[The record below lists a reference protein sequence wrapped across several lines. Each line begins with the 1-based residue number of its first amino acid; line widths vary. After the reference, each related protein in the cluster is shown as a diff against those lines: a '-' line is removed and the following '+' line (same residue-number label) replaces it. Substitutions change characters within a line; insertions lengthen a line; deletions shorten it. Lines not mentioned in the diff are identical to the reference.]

1 MSHRKSLF
9 FQHPYLFLTIFPFIF
24 ALLLGCSNSHFIQMR
39 SNILFQFKS
48 TFVVNSLK
56 LIIFLTILENKFNK
70 GTKLLSISTLPTTQ
84 FFVNCFY
91 IDWFFYD
98 NVIVRN
104 ILKRDRLTK
113 RPRRL
118 MFVEHINNI
127 FALEKK
133 RNFLRP
139 HKFIMLTPSPSTL
152 LYAINQHRI

>member
-70 GTKLLSISTLPTTQ
+70 GTKLLSISTLPTT
-84 FFVNCFY
+84 
-91 IDWFFYD
+91 
-98 NVIVRN
+98 
-104 ILKRDRLTK
+104 
-113 RPRRL
+113 
-118 MFVEHINNI
+118 
-127 FALEKK
+127 
-133 RNFLRP
+133 
-139 HKFIMLTPSPSTL
+139 
-152 LYAINQHRI
+152 